1 MKRILPALLACGVLI
16 GISDSS
22 GCGYHVAGKAELM
35 PKNIHTIFIEPFHSG
50 IPRTDI
56 PRLLSADLA
65 RELLS
70 RTRFKV
76 VSDPGQADAVLAGAI
91 TNFVSFST
99 TTDPVTARSTGAQ
112 VILQMNIYMNE
123 RTTGKSLFA
132 RNGYEFRER
141 YEISENAATYF
152 DESGTAVQR
161 VTRDAARSIV
171 SAILEDF

>member
-1 MKRILPALLACGVLI
+1 MKRILPVLLAFAASI
-16 GISDSS
+16 GGSVSS
-22 GCGYHVAGKAELM
+22 GCGYHIAGKAELM
-35 PKNIHTIFIEPFHSG
+35 PKNIHTIFIEPFHAG
-50 IPRTDI
+50 TPRADI
-56 PRLLSADLA
+56 PRLLAADLA
-65 RELLS
+65 REFLS
-70 RTRFKV
+70 RTRFQI
-76 VSDPGQADAVLAGAI
+76 VSDPKQADAVLAGAI

>member
-1 MKRILPALLACGVLI
+1 MKRILPALFALAVSI
-16 GISDSS
+16 GGPVSS
-22 GCGYHVAGKAELM
+22 GCGYHAAGKAELM
-35 PKNIHTIFIEPFHSG
+35 PKSVHTIFIEPFHSG
-50 IPRTDI
+50 VPRADI
-56 PRLLSADLA
+56 PRLLAADLA

-70 RTRFKV
+70 RTRYKV
-76 VSDPGQADAVLAGAI
+76 VSDARQADAVLAGAI
-91 TNFVSFST
+91 TTFASGAT
-99 TTDPVTARSTGAQ
+99 TTDPNTARSTGAQ
-112 VILQMNIYMNE
+112 VILQMNIYLTE
-123 RTTGKSLFA
+123 RATGKVLFQ